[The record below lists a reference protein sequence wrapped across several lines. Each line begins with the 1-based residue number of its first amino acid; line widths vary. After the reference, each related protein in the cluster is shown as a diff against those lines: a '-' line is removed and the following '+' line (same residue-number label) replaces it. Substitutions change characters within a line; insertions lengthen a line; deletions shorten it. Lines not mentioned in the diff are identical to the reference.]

1 MDGKSSQFS
10 PVTSR
15 VPQGSVLGPLLFL
28 VQVDD
33 LVQLPL
39 SCGGQMVLYADDL
52 LLFRTVSGNE
62 DFLHLQ
68 HDISLIEN
76 WVKCNHLNLNSTKCK
91 YMVISRKKNP
101 SLPQTL
107 TLGGS
112 DLERVECF
120 KYLGLLLS
128 ANLSFSEHIQS
139 MCMKAKKILWTS
151 VPEILQ

>member
-1 MDGKSSQFS
+1 MASLHGSHQSSPECHKTLYLAHYSFGVCRWSSAALIIPWRPDGYFMQMIYYSFEQL
-10 PVTSR
+10 VEMRTS
-15 VPQGSVLGPLLFL
+15 F
-28 VQVDD
+28 D
-33 LVQLPL
+33 
-39 SCGGQMVLYADDL
+39 
-52 LLFRTVSGNE
+52 
-62 DFLHLQ
+62 HLQ

-76 WVKCNHLNLNSTKCK
+76 WVKCNHLTLNSTKCK
-91 YMVISRKKNP
+91 YMVISRKRNP

-139 MCMKAKKILWTS
+139 MCMKAKKILG
-151 VPEILQ
+151 LL